1 MKTLK
6 TDDSLGSKDIDKRLA
21 VYLSNSGMTEGQI
34 KSVLLKPESVRK
46 EMFSTFIKREDLEKK
61 SEGSVGI
68 LCQRAMSTKD
78 EVDALDAI
86 KALRVGLK
94 NEPIRLSL
102 YTENIFRQNYI
113 FFFKAITSSFFMLL
127 VR

>member
-1 MKTLK
+1 
-6 TDDSLGSKDIDKRLA
+6 
-21 VYLSNSGMTEGQI
+21 
-34 KSVLLKPESVRK
+34 
-46 EMFSTFIKREDLEKK
+46 
-61 SEGSVGI
+61 
-68 LCQRAMSTKD
+68 MSTKD

-113 FFFKAITSSFFMLL
+113 FFLKLL
-127 VR
+127 QALFSCY